1 MMDAM
6 RDEASETVEGRRLAE
21 ADSGASP
28 WRAWGPYL
36 AERAWG
42 TVREDYSD
50 YGNAWSYFPHDHAR
64 SRAYRWN
71 EDGMAGICD
80 QRQLFC
86 FGLALWNGNDPI
98 IKERMFGLGGD
109 QGTHGEDVKEYWWYE
124 DSTPTHSWMR
134 WRYHYPQAAFPYQ
147 QLIDGNAARDRTQPE
162 YELVDTGVF
171 AGDRYFAVTVDYAKA
186 DVHDMCMVI
195 TVANRGPEAATIHV
209 LPTLWFRNN
218 WSWGL
223 PGHQEPTIT
232 SAGDACLVA
241 EHRLAGRL
249 ALRGDTAPVPPDLL
263 FCDNESNAQRLWGI
277 EGRSKYPKDAINDYV
292 VHKAD
297 TLNPEGR
304 GTKAALRYLLD
315 VPAGGEVRI
324 RLRLAATDTDTLD
337 LGDGFAAVMA
347 DREAEADAYFAALM
361 PEGTTADEAAV
372 VRTAVAGLMW
382 GKQYYHFDVDR
393 WLTGDSNTVA
403 PPPGR
408 RYGRNSSWW
417 HVHAAD
423 VISMPD
429 PWEYPWFAA
438 WDLAF
443 HTVAIARVDPGF
455 AKQQLL
461 LLLRDWYLHPDGQI
475 PAYEWAFSDVNP
487 PVHAWAA
494 LRVFEI
500 DGRRDLDFLERV
512 MHKLLL
518 NFTWW
523 VNRKDNDGN
532 NVFEG
537 GFLGLDNIGPFD
549 RSAALPVAGE
559 LEQSDATGW
568 MAMYAL
574 NMAEMA
580 IVLANNDHTYEDVAT
595 KFFEH
600 FAYIGA
606 AARKLWNEED
616 GFFCDVLRL
625 ADGGEIPMRVFS
637 IVGLIPLCAT
647 AAFPPGTLAGLPE
660 VRDRITW
667 FLNHKPEY
675 ATIVGAHLPE
685 PDGGERR
692 MLSVATTDQLV
703 RILGRMLDEDEF
715 LSPHG
720 LRSLSK
726 VHLEHP
732 FVVELGGQQFSVD
745 YEPAES
751 RTQTF
756 GGNSNW
762 RGPVWMPS
770 NFLLICA
777 LREFHDF
784 LGDEV
789 RVEHPARS
797 GQMRTLD
804 EVADDLA
811 ARLVAAFLPGPA
823 GRRPIYHDN
832 EMLATH
838 PDWRDRLIFPEYF
851 NGDTGAAL
859 GASHQTGW
867 TALVLSLILAR
878 GGNHPTRLR

>member
-1 MMDAM
+1 MEHM
-6 RDEASETVEGRRLAE
+6 RDDAAKTVEGRRLAE
-21 ADSGASP
+21 ADAGTTP

-71 EDGMAGICD
+71 EDGMAGFCD

-134 WRYHYPQAAFPYQ
+134 WRYHYPQAAYPYQ
-147 QLIDGNAARDRTQPE
+147 QLLDGNAARDRSQPE

-171 AGDRYFAVTVDYAKA
+171 AEDRYWAVTVDYAKA

-223 PGHQEPTIT
+223 PGHVEPIIT
-232 SAGDACLVA
+232 AIGDACLLA

-249 ALRGDTAPVPPDLL
+249 LLRGDTAPVPPDLL
-263 FCDNESNAQRLWGI
+263 FCDNESNAQRLWGV

-297 TLNPEGR
+297 TLNPEPR
-304 GTKAALRYLLD
+304 GTKAALRYLLE
-315 VPAGGEVRI
+315 VPAGGEVSI
-324 RLRLAATDTDTLD
+324 RLRLAATDADTLD

-347 DREAEADAYFAALM
+347 DRAAEADAYYVALM
-361 PEGTTADEAAV
+361 PDGTTAEEAAV

-393 WLTGDSNTVA
+393 WLTGDSTAAA

-408 RYGRNSSWW
+408 KYGRNSSWW

-443 HTVAIARVDPGF
+443 HCVAIARVDPGF

-500 DGRRDLDFLERV
+500 DGRRDVEFLERV

-523 VNRKDNDGN
+523 VNRKDKDGN

-537 GFLGLDNIGPFD
+537 GFLGLDNIGAFD

-559 LEQSDATGW
+559 LEQSDGTGW
-568 MAMYAL
+568 MALYAL
-574 NMAEMA
+574 NLLEMA
-580 IVLANNDHTYEDVAT
+580 TVLAANDHTYEDVAT

-600 FAYIGA
+600 FAYIGK
-606 AARKLWNEED
+606 AARELWSEED

-625 ADGGEIPMRVFS
+625 AGGGTIPMRIFS

-647 AAFPPGTLAGLPE
+647 AAFPPGTLAALPE
-660 VRDRITW
+660 MRDRIAW

-675 ATIVGAHLPE
+675 APIVGAHLPE
-685 PDGGERR
+685 PDGQERR

-703 RILGRMLDEDEF
+703 RMLGRMLDEDEF

-751 RTQTF
+751 KTQTF

-770 NFLLICA
+770 NYLLICA
-777 LREFHDF
+777 LREFHSF
-784 LGDEV
+784 VGDEV

-797 GQMRTLD
+797 GQMRTLA

-811 ARLVAAFLPGPA
+811 DRIVAAFLPGPD

-878 GGNHPTRLR
+878 GGEHPTRLQ